1 MNILK
6 RYFFWTYERGSFH
19 YDVMVTLI
27 LLFIFISPHMLDFR
41 AKPVRVVPLRKSEV
55 LVKAEG
61 AEGIYQRFVYEIRVE
76 DLGGAKSDD
85 EMHEAL
91 LRVIQPIAG
100 YVKIEGTPKPVLDTK
115 GHIVAYD
122 ATVLR

>member
-1 MNILK
+1 MKILK

-27 LLFIFISPHMLDFR
+27 LLFIFISPRLIDFR
-41 AKPVRVVPLRKSEV
+41 AKPVRVVPLHKSEV

-91 LRVIQPIAG
+91 LRVLQPIAG
-100 YVKIEGTPKPVLDTK
+100 YIKIEGSPKPVMDTK

-122 ATVLR
+122 VTVLR

>member
-1 MNILK
+1 MNTLK

-27 LLFIFISPHMLDFR
+27 LLFIFISPRLIDYR
-41 AKPVRVVPLRKSEV
+41 AKPVRVVPLGKSEV

-61 AEGIYQRFVYEIRVE
+61 AEGIYQRFMYEIRVE

-100 YVKIEGTPKPVLDTK
+100 YVRLEGDPKPVMDTK
-115 GHIVAYD
+115 GHVVAYD
-122 ATVLR
+122 VTVLR

>member
-1 MNILK
+1 MKLIRN
-6 RYFFWTYERGSFH
+6 YFFWAYERGSFH

-27 LLFIFISPHMLDFR
+27 LLFIFVSPRLIDFR

-55 LVKAEG
+55 LVKADG

-100 YVKIEGTPKPVLDTK
+100 YVKLEGGPKPVMDTK

-122 ATVLR
+122 VTVLR

>member
-1 MNILK
+1 MKILK

-27 LLFIFISPHMLDFR
+27 LLFIFISPHVIDFR
-41 AKPVRVVPLRKSEV
+41 AKPVEKVPTRSSEV
-55 LVKAEG
+55 LVKSAG
-61 AEGIYQRFVYEIRVE
+61 AEGTYQRFVYQIRVE

-100 YVKIEGTPKPVLDTK
+100 YIKIESYKPVVDAK
-115 GHIVAYD
+115 GKIVAYD

>member
-1 MNILK
+1 MKILK

-27 LLFIFISPHMLDFR
+27 LLFLFISPRVIDFR
-41 AKPVRVVPLRKSEV
+41 AKPVRVVPLQKSEV

-61 AEGIYQRFVYEIRVE
+61 PEGIYQRFVYEIRVE

-100 YVKIEGTPKPVLDTK
+100 YVRIEGTPKPVLDTK

>member
-1 MNILK
+1 MKILK

-27 LLFIFISPHMLDFR
+27 LLFIFISPRLIDFR
-41 AKPVRVVPLRKSEV
+41 AKPVRVVPLHKSEV

-100 YVKIEGTPKPVLDTK
+100 YVKIDGAPKPVLDTK

-122 ATVLR
+122 VTVLR